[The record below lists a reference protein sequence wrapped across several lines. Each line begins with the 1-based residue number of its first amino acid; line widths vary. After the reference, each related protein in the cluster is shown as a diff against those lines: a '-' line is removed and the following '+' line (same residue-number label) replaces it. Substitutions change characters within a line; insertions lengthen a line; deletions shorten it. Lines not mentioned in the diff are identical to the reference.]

1 MSIVLGYT
9 KASDDA
15 DVVIGNYDSPSLAED
30 AIDSQSLDDVATYW
44 LASFIHPE
52 TNEPSIF
59 AYIDV

>member
-15 DVVIGNYDSPSLAED
+15 DVVIGNYDSPALAED
-30 AIDSQSLDDVATYW
+30 AIASQSLEDVATYW

-52 TNEPSIF
+52 TNEPNIF